1 MRLQRTYCGMKIE
14 QIREAAEVIRNAT
27 HLTAFTGAGIS
38 VESGIPPFRGEDGIW
53 SRYDPGVLDISRYR
67 SYPDETWPVVNE
79 IFYQFFAKAQPNKAH
94 YFLAWLQQEGILKAL
109 ITQNIDNLHQDAG
122 STDVIEYHG
131 NSQYLVCTYCGE
143 RRKVEEPL
151 VTDEVPRCRNEG
163 ALMKPDFIFLGEP
176 IPQEAAR
183 RSMAE
188 AEKTDVM
195 LLIGTTGEVMPAS
208 MIPKV
213 AKRGDATIIEVNTAE
228 TIFTQTITDLFLQGK
243 AAAVCDQMQQ
253 EITRLK

>member
-1 MRLQRTYCGMKIE
+1 MERE
-14 QIREAAEVIRNAT
+14 QIREAAQLIRSAK

-38 VESGIPPFRGEDGIW
+38 VESGIPPFRGEGGIW

-79 IFYQFFAKAQPNKAH
+79 IFYRFFAKAKPNEAH
-94 YFLAWLQQEGILKAL
+94 DYLAWLQQEGLLKDL
-109 ITQNIDNLHQDAG
+109 VTQNIDNLHQDAG

-143 RRKVEEPL
+143 RRRAEEPFL
-151 VTDEVPRCRNEG
+151 TEEVPRCSNEG
-163 ALMKPDFIFLGEP
+163 ALMKPDFIFFGEP
-176 IPQEAAR
+176 IPQEAAA
-183 RSMAE
+183 RSMTA

-213 AKRGDATIIEVNTAE
+213 AKRAGATIIEINTVE
-228 TIFTQTITDLFLQGK
+228 TEYTQTITDLFLQGK
-243 AAAVCDQMQQ
+243 AAAVCLELQQ
-253 EITRLK
+253 ETKRLM

>member
-1 MRLQRTYCGMKIE
+1 MDREK
-14 QIREAAEVIRNAT
+14 IREAAELIRGAA

-67 SYPDETWPVVNE
+67 SNPEETWPVVNE
-79 IFYQFFAKAQPNKAH
+79 IFYRFFAKAKPNHAH
-94 YFLAWLQQEGILKAL
+94 DYLAWLQQQGLLKAL

-143 RRKVEEPL
+143 RRKAQEPL
-151 VTDEVPRCRNEG
+151 LTEKVPRCSNEG
-163 ALMKPDFIFLGEP
+163 ALMKPDFIFFGEP
-176 IPQEAAR
+176 IPEQAAM
-183 RSMAE
+183 RSLSE

-213 AKRGDATIIEVNTAE
+213 AKRAGATIIEINTAE
-228 TIFTQTITDLFLQGK
+228 TVYTQTITDIFLQGK
-243 AAAVCDQMQQ
+243 AAAICAQLQQ
-253 EITRLK
+253 ETNRLI

>member
-1 MRLQRTYCGMKIE
+1 MERDQL
-14 QIREAAEVIRNAT
+14 REAAELIRGAK

-38 VESGIPPFRGEDGIW
+38 VESGIPPFRGEGGIW
-53 SRYDPGVLDISRYR
+53 SRYDPGILDITRYR

-79 IFYQFFAKAQPNKAH
+79 IFYRFFAKAKPNKAH
-94 YFLAWLQQEGILKAL
+94 VYLAWLQQNGLLKAL

-143 RRKVEEPL
+143 RRRAEEPL
-151 VTDEVPRCRNEG
+151 LTEQVPRCSREG
-163 ALMKPDFIFLGEP
+163 ALMKPDFIFFGEP
-176 IPQEAAR
+176 IPEEAAM
-183 RSMAE
+183 RSMEE
-188 AEKTDVM
+188 AEKTDLM

-213 AKRGDATIIEVNTAE
+213 AKRAGATIIEINTAQ
-228 TIFTQTITDLFLQGK
+228 TVYTQTITDLFLKGR
-243 AAAVCDQMQQ
+243 AAEICTRLQQ
-253 EITRLK
+253 EVNRLI